1 MAAKD
6 QEIRHLQDQIDSFK
20 REYEKI
26 YGTKMEN
33 MAELQVYNSLIVP
46 EIQRMRRLVALQNY
60 M

>member
-46 EIQRMRRLVALQNY
+46 EIQRMRRLVAL
-60 M
+60 